1 MDFRKKV
8 MNLSVLIS
16 MLLFFLLIVGDLVY
30 LVNASQAGTRPLYVY
45 DRANIVSPYYEDLLN
60 DYSRQVDETTSV
72 EIIVYTIPGFV
83 GHGVTK
89 DGIEIQDRDA
99 LSNFIFNELP
109 LDGIKG
115 IGKQGTNNGIL
126 LLFSPIPDPSGG
138 SMRIEV
144 GRGLE
149 GNITDGIAG
158 EILDTYLVPAKE
170 SFEQN
175 RNITAIGNG
184 LLDTVVALGVYS
196 GYISN
201 DSKYKLSDK
210 SRQQDSFDFFSIII
224 FVVVFA
230 VVLIAVLR
238 KRGNNW
244 FQSRRYGGSGWYGGS
259 GGRSGFGSSFG
270 SGSSW
275 SRGGSGGGGFSS
287 GGGAGR

>member
-1 MDFRKKV
+1 
-8 MNLSVLIS
+8 
-16 MLLFFLLIVGDLVY
+16 
-30 LVNASQAGTRPLYVY
+30 VN
-45 DRANIVSPYYEDLLN
+45 RA
-60 DYSRQVDETTSV
+60 
-72 EIIVYTIPGFV
+72 VYTIPGFV

-89 DGIEIQDRDA
+89 DEIEIQDQDA

-115 IGKQGTNNGIL
+115 IDKQGTNNRIL

-170 SFEQN
+170 SVDQN
-175 RNITAIGNG
+175 RNVMTIGNG
-184 LLDTVVALGVYS
+184 LFDTVVPLGGYS

-230 VVLIAVLR
+230 VVLMMVLQ
-238 KRGNNW
+238 KREIIG
-244 FQSRRYGGSGWYGGS
+244 FKTGGL
-259 GGRSGFGSSFG
+259 GFRLVWRQWRWIRF
-270 SGSSW
+270 W
-275 SRGGSGGGGFSS
+275 Q
-287 GGGAGR
+287 